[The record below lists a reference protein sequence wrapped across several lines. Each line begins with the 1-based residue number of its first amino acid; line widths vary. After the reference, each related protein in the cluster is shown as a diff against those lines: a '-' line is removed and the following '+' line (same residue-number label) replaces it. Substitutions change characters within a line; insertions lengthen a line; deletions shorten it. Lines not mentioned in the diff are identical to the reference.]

1 MIEESKQPLG
11 NEVVKEF
18 ESQQSDVGYEY
29 SPPYK

>member
-11 NEVVKEF
+11 NEVVEEF
-18 ESQQSDVGYEY
+18 ESQKSDVGYEY